1 MITSADNSSDLRATF
16 DRLRAAWRDNRPSV
30 EQRRADLSRLR
41 DRLRTRMEEM
51 CQAIDQDFGHRAR
64 HETLLGEGGVVLSE
78 IDHTLAKLNHWVR
91 PERRKAGW
99 KLWPAKAE
107 VRFVPLGVVGIISP
121 WNYPVNLALAPLVAA
136 IAAGN
141 HVHLKPAEHTPRTAE
156 FLRSLLAEVF
166 PETRVAVALGSAELS
181 AAFSALPFDHLFFT
195 GSTAVGRKVMAAA
208 ALNLTPVTLEL
219 GGKSPAIVG
228 EAADLA
234 KAATRIA
241 TGKFF
246 NAGQTC
252 IAPDYVLIH
261 EGKRD
266 AFIDLLK
273 REIAARYRS
282 KRGLNDY
289 TSIIN
294 DGQHERLKRLIADAE
309 ARGHKVVPLLEGT
322 EGTAARPR
330 ILPPT
335 LVLNPDRDS
344 AVMAEEIF
352 GPILPI
358 VSCASI
364 EEAIAYVLGRDRP
377 LALYCFSRDNAEIE
391 AVLSRVV
398 AGGVCVN
405 DTLYQFGCNDL
416 PFGGVGA
423 SGMGHYHGR
432 DGFRTFSEAMPVL
445 RKLDPAPSD
454 LVKPPYRGIA
464 DWVIRFLS
472 R

>member
-1 MITSADNSSDLRATF
+1 MTADSSVQLREIF
-16 DRLRAAWRDNRPSV
+16 DRLRGAWCEHRPPV
-30 EQRRADLSRLR
+30 EQRRDDLSRLR
-41 DRLRTRMEEM
+41 DRLRARKDEM
-51 CQAIDQDFGHRAR
+51 CKAIDADFSHRAR

-78 IDHTLAKLNHWVR
+78 IDHTLAKLKQWAR

-99 KLWPAKAE
+99 KLWPAKAD
-107 VRFVPLGVVGIISP
+107 VRFVPLGLVGIISP

-141 HVHLKPAEHTPRTAE
+141 HVFLKPSEHTPRTAE
-156 FLRSLLAEVF
+156 FLQSLLSEVF
-166 PETRVAVALGSAELS
+166 PQTRVAVALGAAELS
-181 AAFSALPFDHLFFT
+181 AVFAALPFDHLFFT

-208 ALNLTPVTLEL
+208 AENLTPVTLEL
-219 GGKSPAIVG
+219 GGKSPAVVG
-228 EAADLA
+228 ETADLSR
-234 KAATRIA
+234 AAARIA
-241 TGKFF
+241 TGKLF

-261 EGKRD
+261 ESKRD
-266 AFIDLLK
+266 AFIGAIK
-273 REIAARYRS
+273 REVGGRYPV
-282 KRGLNDY
+282 KRALEDY

-294 DGQHERLKRLIADAE
+294 ARQHDRLKRLLADAE
-309 ARGHKVVPLLEGT
+309 ARGHPVIPLIDGPPDAQSRQRLMS
-322 EGTAARPR
+322 
-330 ILPPT
+330 PT
-335 LVLNPDRDS
+335 LVIDPDRDS

-352 GPILPI
+352 GPILPVI
-358 VSCASI
+358 SYASTD
-364 EEAIAYVLGRDRP
+364 EAIAYVLAHDRP
-377 LALYCFSRDNAEIE
+377 LALYCFSRSDAEID

-398 AGGVCVN
+398 AGGVCIN

-423 SGMGHYHGR
+423 SGTGHYHGR
-432 DGFRTFSEAMPVL
+432 DGFLTFSKAMPVL
-445 RKLDPAPSD
+445 RKYDPAPSD

>member
-1 MITSADNSSDLRATF
+1 
-16 DRLRAAWRDNRPSV
+16 
-30 EQRRADLSRLR
+30 
-41 DRLRTRMEEM
+41 
-51 CQAIDQDFGHRAR
+51 
-64 HETLLGEGGVVLSE
+64 
-78 IDHTLAKLNHWVR
+78 
-91 PERRKAGW
+91 
-99 KLWPAKAE
+99 
-107 VRFVPLGVVGIISP
+107 
-121 WNYPVNLALAPLVAA
+121 
-136 IAAGN
+136 
-141 HVHLKPAEHTPRTAE
+141 
-156 FLRSLLAEVF
+156 
-166 PETRVAVALGSAELS
+166 
-181 AAFSALPFDHLFFT
+181 
-195 GSTAVGRKVMAAA
+195 MAAA
-208 ALNLTPVTLEL
+208 AQNLTPVTLEL

-234 KAATRIA
+234 KAAARIA

-261 EGKRD
+261 ESRRD
-266 AFIDLLK
+266 AFVEQLK
-273 REIAARYRS
+273 REAVARYRS
-282 KRGLNDY
+282 KRGLDDY

-294 DGQHERLKRLIADAE
+294 DAQYERLKRLIADAE
-309 ARGHKVVPLLEGT
+309 ARGHPVVSLLEG
-322 EGTAARPR
+322 AADAIARER
-330 ILPPT
+330 VLLPT
-335 LVLNPDRDS
+335 LVLDPDHDS
-344 AVMAEEIF
+344 AVMGEEIF

-358 VSCASI
+358 VSYASI
-364 EEAIAYVLGRDRP
+364 DEAIAYVRDRDRP
-377 LALYCFSRDNAEIE
+377 LALYCFSRDNVEIE
-391 AVLSRVV
+391 AVLSRIV

-432 DGFRTFSEAMPVL
+432 DGFLTFSKAMPVL